1 MDSNFKSSN
10 FLMAFMYKEAKYA
23 LDFLF
28 LFMLVLGITLFSIGF
43 FVDVHGTVLAALH
56 NLDMAILTGY
66 YGFFFH
72 GMYNAK
78 DRTKYCKEHWVM
90 MALLALP
97 LVPIA
102 RLVKLAELDRAASV
116 SLNTLW
122 HFFDELELL

>member
-10 FLMAFMYKEAKYA
+10 FFMAFMYKEAKYA

-28 LFMLVLGITLFSIGF
+28 LFMLILGITLFAIGF
-43 FVDVHGTVLAALH
+43 FVDLHSTALVALH
-56 NLDMAILTGY
+56 NLDMAILGGY

-72 GMYNAK
+72 GMYKAK

-102 RLVKLAELDRAASV
+102 RLVKLAELDRVASV

>member
-1 MDSNFKSSN
+1 MDSNFKSHN
-10 FLMAFMYKEAKYA
+10 YIIWCMYKEAKYA

-43 FVDVHGTVLAALH
+43 FVDVHGTALSALH
-56 NLDMAILTGY
+56 NVDLAILVGY

-78 DRTKYCKEHWVM
+78 SKTTYCKQHWLM
-90 MALLALP
+90 MAFLALP

-102 RLVKLAELDRAASV
+102 RLIKYAELERAASV
-116 SLNTLW
+116 SVSTIW

>member
-1 MDSNFKSSN
+1 
-10 FLMAFMYKEAKYA
+10 MYKEAKYA

-28 LFMLVLGITLFSIGF
+28 LFTLVLSITLFVIGF
-43 FVDVHGTVLAALH
+43 FVDLHGTALAALH
-56 NLDMAILTGY
+56 EIDMAILAGY

-72 GMYNAK
+72 GMYKAK
-78 DRTKYCKEHWVM
+78 DRTKYCREHWVM

-116 SLNTLW
+116 SINTLW